1 MLLPWQFARLAARNG
16 RIVLPPLSHTRWM
29 SASHKS
35 RANSGPRSNA
45 DMHFPSTGRGNGG
58 GGDRPPLIDQDVDDI
73 PGSTTEHAVISMFDL
88 FSIGIGPSSSH
99 TVGPMRAGAIFV
111 QDLRDSGI
119 LSSVASIKL
128 ALYGSLAATGKGH
141 MLSLIHI

>member
-1 MLLPWQFARLAARNG
+1 M
-16 RIVLPPLSHTRWM
+16 
-29 SASHKS
+29 
-35 RANSGPRSNA
+35 
-45 DMHFPSTGRGNGG
+45 
-58 GGDRPPLIDQDVDDI
+58 DDI

-141 MLSLIHI
+141 MTPQALLLGLEGADLVHSSKKEAYTWQGLAGSGSRSVGAFRL